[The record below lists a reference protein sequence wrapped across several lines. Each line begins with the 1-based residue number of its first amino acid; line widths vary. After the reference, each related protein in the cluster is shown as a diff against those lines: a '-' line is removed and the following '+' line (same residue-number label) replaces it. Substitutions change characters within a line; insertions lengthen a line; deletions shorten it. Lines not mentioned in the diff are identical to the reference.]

1 MDRLAVIQLIIDR
14 IKAKVYLEIGVKK
27 GKVFLNVK
35 AKKKIAVDPQIKIDV
50 KRKIKFLA
58 KNLSNFFNKY
68 YEMTSDRFFEENSYL
83 LTKLNGIGVAFID
96 GLHTYEQSLKD
107 IRNCLKFLKEDG
119 IIVMHDCN
127 PLSEAQAHPA
137 TSPEHAANS
146 CPSNWTGD
154 WSGDVWKTI
163 AFLRSNREDLNIFV
177 LDCDHGLGIIT
188 RGKSERP
195 LEFSKADLDQL
206 SYNDLERD
214 RVKILNL
221 KPVDYLQK
229 FLNQRQRLAPQ
240 FVPIRK

>member
-1 MDRLAVIQLIIDR
+1 MDRLDVIQQIIDR

-35 AKKKIAVDPQIKIDV
+35 ARKKIAVDPRIKIDA
-50 KRKIKFLA
+50 KRKIKFLI
-58 KNLSNFFNKY
+58 KNFSNFFNKY
-68 YEMTSDRFFEENSYL
+68 YEMTSDQFFDQNSFL
-83 LTKLNGIGVAFID
+83 LTGLNGINVAFID
-96 GLHTYEQSLKD
+96 GLHTYEQSLRD
-107 IRNCLKFLKEDG
+107 IRNCLQFLREDG

-127 PLSEAQAHPA
+127 PLSEAQAYPA
-137 TSPEHAANS
+137 KSHEQAANS

-188 RGKSERP
+188 RGKSESTYK
-195 LEFSKADLDQL
+195 FSKADIDQL
-206 SYNDLERD
+206 TYEDLERD

-221 KPVDYLQK
+221 KTVDYLQA
-229 FLNQRQRLAPQ
+229 FLKQRQSLAT
-240 FVPIRK
+240 